1 MLTVRLSLIVRLSEQ
16 SRLSAEQKRLLSL
29 IKEKYEDSME
39 WNNKY
44 EVNENNHNMYN
55 HMQL

>member
-1 MLTVRLSLIVRLSEQ
+1 MLTVRLSLIIRLSEQ

-55 HMQL
+55 HMQP